1 MLKPWPLVST
11 EPVGDFRI
19 FTIRTDRKIN
29 PRTEKPFDFF
39 VIDSPNWVNV
49 VAVTPEDHL
58 VMVEQFR
65 HGTNTVELEIPG
77 GIMDADDTSPVAA
90 GLRELREETG
100 YEGTNA
106 RLLGDVAA
114 NPAIMSNTCFTVVV
128 ENCEPK
134 HSLSFDGGEDL
145 VTKLVPVADLPRL
158 VAEGRIK
165 HPLVVVALFQFDLLR
180 RGIKKV

>member
-1 MLKPWPLVST
+1 MLKPWPLVSSK
-11 EPVGDFRI
+11 PVGDFRI
-19 FTIRTDRKIN
+19 FTIRTDQKIN
-29 PRTEKPFDFF
+29 PRTGKPCDFF
-39 VIDSPNWVNV
+39 VIDSANWVNI
-49 VAVTPEDHL
+49 VAVTPDDHL

-65 HGTNTVELEIPG
+65 HGTNTIELEIPG
-77 GIMDADDTSPVAA
+77 GIMDPEDASPIEA

-100 YEGTNA
+100 YEGSNA

-128 ENCEPK
+128 ENCVSK

-145 VTKLVPVADLPRL
+145 ITRLVPVADLSRL

-165 HPLVVVALFQFDLLR
+165 HPLVIVALFQFDLLR